1 MPKKSMR
8 NRSRGRRGGDTDPST
23 GNSSS
28 WDPSTWEMPTISNPF
43 ASTDSSDN
51 DVPPPPST
59 PPPTSNTP
67 PLTSNGG
74 RKKRRR
80 SMRGGNY
87 SDNTPLTGLA
97 ATAASFSNGNTASA
111 SYVGGRTRRR
121 RHRHRHT
128 KSCKK
133 SCRKH

>member
-8 NRSRGRRGGDTDPST
+8 NRSRGRRGGDWTDPS
-23 GNSSS
+23 S
-28 WDPSTWEMPTISNPF
+28 WSFSNPF
-43 ASTDSSDN
+43 ASKKSD
-51 DVPPPPST
+51 DPPPSPPPPPYVT
-59 PPPTSNTP
+59 PPTSNGM
-67 PLTSNGG
+67 GG
-74 RKKRRR
+74 RKGKRRG

-121 RHRHRHT
+121 RHRHR

-133 SCRKH
+133 SCRKR